1 MKFTSGPAAT
11 SEIVR
16 FERPNSWQLRGG
28 SKILSSSFEGLVTPS
43 GGRAHLVLRMEIRL
57 RGPERLALPQVRR
70 RMQREFERDIAA
82 IKTTLE
88 SSGRPYMSQ
97 FEVTE
102 LEGGGQDHVLG
113 VGPAPDRERVVT
125 VRPFPS
131 SRRLVTAAVRSGRRI
146 VPMHGLFDVDVTTAR
161 RLLAEAD
168 PPLSLT
174 AFVVASVGRAAAMH
188 PQVHAYRDWRGR
200 LVEHRHVDVQ
210 TLIEVPT
217 SQGLFG
223 LVHVV
228 RDADLR
234 SVAEISAELR
244 AVKTDANATTTGRL
258 LSKLAPAAGH
268 IPGLYRAMYAA
279 MSRSRRVHLATG
291 TVQVT
296 AIGMFADGGGFAI
309 APPTLAS
316 LVVVVG
322 GLSKRPRAVG
332 DRIET
337 REVLD
342 LTVTIDHNIV
352 DGAPA
357 TRFVADLRQVLH
369 TAAALGPMPPE

>member
-1 MKFTSGPAAT
+1 LGSLHTSNDAVWSVARLFAVAA
-11 SEIVR
+11 S
-16 FERPNSWQLRGG
+16 NSR
-28 SKILSSSFEGLVTPS
+28 
-43 GGRAHLVLRMEIRL
+43 
-57 RGPERLALPQVRR
+57 
-70 RMQREFERDIAA
+70 QREDD
-82 IKTTLE
+82 
-88 SSGRPYMSQ
+88 MSPS
-97 FEVTE
+97 EVTDR
-102 LEGGGQDHVLG
+102 EGGGQDHVLG
-113 VGPAPDRERVVT
+113 VGPAPDRERGVT

-146 VPMHGLFDVDVTTAR
+146 MPMHGLFDVDVTTVR
-161 RLLAEAD
+161 RVLAEAD

-174 AFVVASVGRAAAMH
+174 AFVVASVGRAVAIH

-210 TLIEVPT
+210 TLIEVPA
-217 SQGLFG
+217 SQGPFG

-244 AVKTDANATTTGRL
+244 AVKADAVATTTGRL
-258 LSKLAPAAGH
+258 LNTLAPAAGH

-296 AIGMFADGGGFAI
+296 AVGMFADGGGFAI

-316 LVVVVG
+316 LLVVVG
-322 GLSKRPRAVG
+322 GLSKRPCAVG
-332 DRIET
+332 DRIELQET
-337 REVLD
+337 LD
-342 LTVTIDHNIV
+342 LTVTIDHNVV

-357 TRFVADLRQVLH
+357 TRFVADLRQLLD
-369 TAAALGPMPPE
+369 TAAALTSPPLG